1 MCDSVLKPLS
11 IIFKNCLESGSFPNN
26 WKKSNVVRIHKI
38 GDKQLL
44 QNYQPV
50 SLLPICGKIFE
61 RIIFNPIF
69 EYLKEN
75 SLLCPIQ
82 SGFRPFDSCE
92 NQLLSIAHEIY
103 ANFDQHPTLE
113 IRANFLD
120 ISKAFDKVWHEGLL
134 AKFERIGISGNLLS
148 LRKRFLSN
156 RFQ

>member
-1 MCDSVLKPLS
+1 MQ
-11 IIFKNCLESGSFPNN
+11 SGSFPNN
-26 WKKSNVVRIHKI
+26 WKKSNVVPIHKK

-69 EYLKEN
+69 EYLEKN
-75 SLLCPIQ
+75 SLLCPNQ

-92 NQLLSIAHEIY
+92 NQLLSIVHDIY

-113 IRANFLD
+113 MRANFLD

-134 AKFERIGISGNLLS
+134 FKLEHIGISGNLLS
-148 LRKRFLSN
+148 LLKSLLSN
-156 RFQ
+156 IF